1 MVTIPERDWKR
12 IRDLKDELLNVA
24 CEQIFQRVEKLSADR
39 AGQQHKTY
47 LDLYKLIQKEDD
59 KIAKM
64 FNDLKRSNAFFKIA
78 ALRHY
83 AVLTDAQME
92 LFSEETQA
100 VVKDLCQFGR

>member
-1 MVTIPERDWKR
+1 MKSIPERDWKR

-39 AGQQHKTY
+39 AGQQHQSY
-47 LDLYKLIQKEDD
+47 LQLYKLIEKEDE

-78 ALRHY
+78 ALKHY
-83 AVLTDAQME
+83 GVLTDAQMA

>member
-24 CEQIFQRVEKLSADR
+24 CEQIFQRIEKVSAGR

-47 LDLYKLIQKEDD
+47 LELYKLIEKEDE

-64 FNDLKRSNAFFKIA
+64 FDDLKRSNAFFKIA

-83 AVLTDAQME
+83 GVLTNAQME
-92 LFSEETQA
+92 LFTEQTQA
-100 VVKDLCQFGR
+100 IVKDLCQFGR

>member
-1 MVTIPERDWKR
+1 MITIPERDWKI
-12 IRDLKDELLNVA
+12 IRDLKQELLNVA
-24 CEQIFQRVEKLSADR
+24 CEQIFQRVEKLSANR
-39 AGQQHKTY
+39 AGQQHKSY
-47 LDLYKLIQKEDD
+47 LELYKLIEKEDE

-92 LFSEETQA
+92 LFSEETRA
-100 VVKDLCQFGR
+100 IVEDLCQFRR